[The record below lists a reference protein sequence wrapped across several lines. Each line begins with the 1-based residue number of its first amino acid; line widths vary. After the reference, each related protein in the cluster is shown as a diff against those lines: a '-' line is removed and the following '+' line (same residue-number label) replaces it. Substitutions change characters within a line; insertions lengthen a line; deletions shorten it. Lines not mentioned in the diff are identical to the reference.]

1 MTMSKPLSLASLL
14 LASILLSSFVLQ
26 GADLTHSGNA
36 DSNGEMARA
45 VEVGTAD
52 SARTF
57 VAAAFDGSTV
67 YEIDLIEAG
76 LFVDDTWGTVRTC
89 TVPGLADNVGI
100 DYDGETGLLYHSD
113 LGSTHIVVTDLDCNV
128 IGSFDCPSPGG
139 FNSGVTYVEGS
150 QPPEVWVTDWIS
162 NTTTRCEALFARGA
176 LATPAP
182 VALPDT
188 GVASLSELDYTGPG
202 LVAPGDVIEQFTNTW
217 ASLAVGLVY
226 DPSRDWVRYAHT
238 TDYLG
243 EGIPTIYSV
252 DWPSPHPL
260 LGQCV
265 LSAVNDGWPATLN
278 NREGAGYDFGSDTYF
293 LPDYEGDLTIRDD
306 NIVEI
311 DPQCNILHAWE
322 IDGADNDSY
331 DGSAVDKIVDI
342 AVVPG
347 AGIRS
352 SISGWVTD
360 AEDQPIPGVT
370 VSAGG
375 GNTALTNAYGFY
387 IISDLI
393 TGTYTVTPLQAG
405 YAFSP
410 TSRTASV
417 PPSAA
422 EQDFVGTPVPLKLK
436 LLFVPLQ
443 WEEGQ
448 QAFDI
453 MADTQADAFL
463 DEVPLQACRNQT
475 SVETLDV
482 ATQNF
487 DGFTCSVSDCGLDSI
502 RAFVSGELA
511 IDPTDYDLLVGLAET
526 SPCPPTAGC
535 SNGTHTL
542 WVTPADDTVTAHEIG
557 QIFGLAEEYC
567 SNQAGSA
574 DDRCND
580 GDVQGDGATTGD
592 VNWLDA
598 SLLLDCPP
606 DGSDDSTGWPCCN
619 FGETDCS
626 IVDYG
631 VCCLGNKNAAGGRST
646 MSYADAPGPR
656 GFDDHDLAHLGTL
669 PELNCG
675 SLAYAPG
682 LAPSG
687 PTQDASQTLIDA
699 NLAVH
704 PDDAVD
710 EERVSM
716 TRGRPT
722 ADSVLQAL
730 DGDYTLAVVDAGGA
744 TVWSQAFGLYYDYSG
759 PVLLGV
765 DYGGISY
772 DAADVSFRI
781 PHTQGM
787 SVLELYHGED
797 LIYSR
802 TLLFEVYLPLV
813 LRSR

>member
-1 MTMSKPLSLASLL
+1 MTMRKPLSLASLL
-14 LASILLSSFVLQ
+14 LALILLSLFVPLR
-26 GADLTHSGNA
+26 ADLTRPRDA
-36 DSNGEMARA
+36 DPGGERVQALEA
-45 VEVGTAD
+45 KTAG
-52 SARTF
+52 SARYF
-57 VAAAFDGSTV
+57 VAAAFDGSKV
-67 YEIDLIEAG
+67 YEIDLIKAG

-89 TVPGLADNVGI
+89 TVPGLADNLGI
-100 DYDGETGLLYHSD
+100 DYDAETGLLYHSD

-150 QPPEVWVTDWIS
+150 QPPEVWATDFA
-162 NTTTRCEALFARGA
+162 NATTTRCEALFAPGA
-176 LATPAP
+176 PAMPAP
-182 VALPDT
+182 VVLPDT
-188 GVASLSELDYTGPG
+188 EVSTLSELDYRGPG
-202 LVAPGDVIEQFTNTW
+202 PAAPGDIIEQFPTNW
-217 ASLAVGLVY
+217 ATGAIGLVY
-226 DPSRDWVRYAHT
+226 DPNRNWVRYAHET
-238 TDYLG
+238 GLG
-243 EGIPTIYSV
+243 DTIFDV
-252 DWPSPHPL
+252 DWAVPHPV
-260 LGQCV
+260 LGQCA
-265 LSAVNDGWPATLN
+265 LSAANPGWPGSLDW
-278 NREGAGYDFGSDTYF
+278 RDGVGYDDMADTYLLTDF
-293 LPDYEGDLTIRDD
+293 QGDLAIRDD

-311 DPQCNILHAWE
+311 DSQCNILHAWE

-347 AGIRS
+347 PGIRS

-360 AEDQPIPGVT
+360 AEDNPIPGVT

-375 GNTALTNAYGFY
+375 DGTALTNASGFY

-393 TGTYTVTPLQAG
+393 TGTYIVTPFQVG

-422 EQDFVGTPVPLKLK
+422 DQDFAGAQVPLKLK
-436 LLFVPLQ
+436 LLFVPVRWQ
-443 WEEGQ
+443 DSQ

-453 MADTQADAFL
+453 MADTQAEAFL

-475 SVETLDV
+475 WVETLDV

-502 RAFVSGELA
+502 RVFVRDELG
-511 IDPTDYDLLVGLAET
+511 IDPTDYDLLIGLAET

-557 QIFGLAEEYC
+557 QIYGLADEYC

-598 SLLLDCPP
+598 SLPLDCPP

-626 IVDYG
+626 VADYG

-675 SLAYAPG
+675 SLADAPG
-682 LAPSG
+682 SAPGG
-687 PTQDASQTLIDA
+687 PTQDASQILIDA

-704 PDDAVD
+704 ADDAVD
-710 EERVSM
+710 EESVRI

-722 ADSVLQAL
+722 SDSVLQAL
-730 DGDYTLAVVDAGGA
+730 DGDYTLAVVDAVGA
-744 TVWSQAFGLYYDYSG
+744 TLWSQAFGLYYDYSG
-759 PVLLGV
+759 PALLGV

-772 DAADVSFRI
+772 AAADVSFRI
-781 PHTQGM
+781 PYTQGM
-787 SVLELYHGED
+787 SALELYHSGT

-802 TLLFEVYLPLV
+802 MLPTLFKVYLPLV

>member
-1 MTMSKPLSLASLL
+1 MTMRKPLTLAGLL
-14 LASILLSSFVLQ
+14 LASILLSSLLRQ
-26 GADLTHSGNA
+26 GAELTYPRDDGPGGA
-36 DSNGEMARA
+36 MVRA
-45 VEVGTAD
+45 LEVDMAD
-52 SARTF
+52 SARYF

-67 YEIDLIEAG
+67 YEIDLIKAG

-89 TVPGLADNVGI
+89 TVPGLADNLGI
-100 DYDGETGLLYHSD
+100 DYDSETGLLYHSD
-113 LGSTHIVVTDLDCNV
+113 LGSNHIVVTDLDCNV
-128 IGSFDCPSPGG
+128 IGSFACPSPGD

-150 QPPEVWVTDWIS
+150 QPPEIWATDFA
-162 NTTTRCEALFARGA
+162 NATTTRCEALFAPGVPD
-176 LATPAP
+176 TPAP
-182 VALPDT
+182 VTLPDT
-188 GVASLSELDYTGPG
+188 EVASLSELNYRGPG
-202 LVAPGDVIEQFTNTW
+202 PAAPGDVIEQFPTNW
-217 ASLAVGLVY
+217 APGAIGLVY
-226 DPSRDWVRYAHT
+226 DPSRNRVRYAHET
-238 TDYLG
+238 GPGD
-243 EGIPTIYSV
+243 TIFDL
-252 DWPSPHPL
+252 DWPVPHPV
-260 LGQCV
+260 LGQCA
-265 LSAVNDGWPATLN
+265 LSAANPGWPSSLDW
-278 NREGAGYDFGSDTYF
+278 RDGAGYDEPADTYL
-293 LPDYEGDLTIRDD
+293 LPDFQGDLAIRDD

-322 IDGADNDSY
+322 TDGAGNDSY
-331 DGSAVDKIVDI
+331 DGSAVDKIIDI

-360 AEDQPIPGVT
+360 PQDQPIPGVT

-375 GNTALTNAYGFY
+375 SDMALTNAYGFY

-393 TGTYTVTPLQAG
+393 TGTYTITPSQAG

-410 TSRTASV
+410 VSHTISV

-422 EQDFVGTPVPLKLK
+422 GQNFTGTQVPLKLK
-436 LLFVPLQ
+436 LLFVPLGWQ
-443 WEEGQ
+443 DSQ
-448 QAFDI
+448 QAFDA

-475 SVETLDV
+475 WVETLDV
-482 ATQNF
+482 ASQSF
-487 DGFTCSVSDCGLDSI
+487 DGFTCSASDCGLGSI
-502 RAFVSGELA
+502 RAFVRDELA
-511 IDPTDYDLLVGLAET
+511 IDPADYDLLIGLAET

-557 QIFGLAEEYC
+557 QIYGLADEYC

-580 GDVQGDGATTGD
+580 GDIQGDGAATGD

-598 SLLLDCPP
+598 SLPLDCPP
-606 DGSDDSTGWPCCN
+606 DGSVDSTGWPCCN
-619 FGETDCS
+619 FEGTDCS
-626 IVDYG
+626 VVDYG

-656 GFDDHDLAHLGTL
+656 GFDDHDLAHLGSL
-669 PELNCG
+669 PELNCS
-675 SLAYAPG
+675 SLADAPG
-682 LAPSG
+682 VAPGG
-687 PTQDASQTLIDA
+687 PSQDASEYLVDA

-710 EERVSM
+710 EERVSI

-722 ADSVLQAL
+722 ADSVLQAM
-730 DGDYTLAVVDAGGA
+730 DGDYTLAVVDAEGA
-744 TVWSQAFGLYYDYSG
+744 ALWSQAFGLYYDYSG

-765 DYGGISY
+765 DYGGIHY
-772 DAADVSFRI
+772 AAADVSFRI
-781 PHTQGM
+781 PYTQGM
-787 SVLELYHGED
+787 SVLELYHGGT

-802 TLLFEVYLPLV
+802 TLPALFEVYLPLV
-813 LRSR
+813 LCSR

>member
-26 GADLTHSGNA
+26 GADLIHPGDA
-36 DSNGEMARA
+36 DPNGEMARA
-45 VEVGTAD
+45 LEAETAD

-67 YEIDLIEAG
+67 YEIDLIKAG

-139 FNSGVTYVEGS
+139 FNSGVTYVEGL
-150 QPPEVWVTDWIS
+150 QPPEVWVIDYL
-162 NTTTRCEALFARGA
+162 NATTTRCEALFAPGA
-176 LATPAP
+176 PATPAP
-182 VALPDT
+182 VVLPNRELT
-188 GVASLSELDYTGPG
+188 SLSELDYRGRGP
-202 LVAPGDVIEQFTNTW
+202 VAPGNVIEQFPTNW
-217 ASLAVGLVY
+217 APGAIGLVY
-226 DPSRDWVRYAHT
+226 DPNRNWVCYAHET
-238 TDYLG
+238 GPGD
-243 EGIPTIYSV
+243 TIFDV
-252 DWPSPHPL
+252 DWAVPHPL
-260 LGQCV
+260 LGQCA
-265 LSAVNDGWPATLN
+265 LSAANPGWPSSLDW
-278 NREGAGYDFGSDTYF
+278 RDGAGYDEPADTYL
-293 LPDYEGDLTIRDD
+293 LPDFQGDLAIRDD

-322 IDGADNDSY
+322 TDGTGNDSY

-360 AEDQPIPGVT
+360 AEDNPIPGVT
-370 VSAGG
+370 VSTGG
-375 GNTALTNAYGFY
+375 SDTALTNSHGFY

-393 TGTYTVTPLQAG
+393 TGTYAVTPFQAG

-410 TSRTASV
+410 PSRTISV

-422 EQDFVGTPVPLKLK
+422 AQDFAGTPVSLKLK
-436 LLFVPLQ
+436 LLFVPVGWQ
-443 WEEGQ
+443 GGQ
-448 QAFDI
+448 QAFNT
-453 MADTQADAFL
+453 MASTQADAFL

-475 SVETLDV
+475 WVETLDV
-482 ATQNF
+482 ATQSF
-487 DGFTCSVSDCGLDSI
+487 DGFTCSLSDCGLDSI
-502 RAFVSGELA
+502 RAFVRDELG
-511 IDPTDYDLLVGLAET
+511 IDPADYDLLVGLAET

-557 QIFGLAEEYC
+557 QIYGLADEYC

-574 DDRCND
+574 DNRCND
-580 GDVQGDGATTGD
+580 GDVQGDGAATGD

-598 SLLLDCPP
+598 SQPLDCPP
-606 DGSDDSTGWPCCN
+606 DGSADSTGWPCCN
-619 FGETDCS
+619 FEGTDCS
-626 IVDYG
+626 VVDYG

-656 GFDDHDLAHLGTL
+656 GFDDHGLAHLNTL

-675 SLAYAPG
+675 SLADAPG
-682 LAPSG
+682 SAPGG
-687 PTQDASQTLIDA
+687 PTQDASLTLIDV
-699 NLAVH
+699 NLAVR

-710 EERVSM
+710 EERVSI
-716 TRGRPT
+716 TKGRPT
-722 ADSVLQAL
+722 AGSVLQAL
-730 DGDYTLAVVDAGGA
+730 DGDYTLAVVDADGA
-744 TVWSQAFGLYYDYSG
+744 TVWSQAFGLYFDYGG
-759 PVLLGV
+759 PVLLGA

-772 DAADVSFRI
+772 DDADVSFRI
-781 PHTQGM
+781 PYAQGM
-787 SVLELYHGED
+787 SVLELHHGED

-802 TLLFEVYLPLV
+802 ALPTLFEVYLPLV